1 LRQGALDFGLR
12 LGSFDSA
19 DKDSPSQICL
29 DDSGDLKLGVVF
41 NPSSLEEFVI
51 LENQVVGSHSRI
63 GIEFECHL
71 IICRDFFGDVD
82 GDTLVVLL
90 DNEVGGLIARL

>member
-1 LRQGALDFGLR
+1 VH
-12 LGSFDSA
+12 SVDSA
-19 DKDSPSQICL
+19 DKNSAGQVCL
-29 DDSGDLKLGVVF
+29 DDSEDLYFGVVS
-41 NPSSLEEFVI
+41 NLSSLEEFVI

-63 GIEFECHL
+63 GTEFDCHL

-90 DNEVGGLIARL
+90 DNEVGGLIVRL